1 MHWRTPRLHLNE
13 GDGYFSSN
21 ASKPLRTWSPWPLAA
36 LLLILMLWGALLL
49 FAMFS

>member
-13 GDGYFSSN
+13 GDGYFLSD
-21 ASKPLRTWSPWPLAA
+21 ASKPLRTWSRWPLAA
-36 LLLILMLWGALLL
+36 LLLIVMLWGALLL

>member
-13 GDGYFSSN
+13 GDGYFSSDV
-21 ASKPLRTWSPWPLAA
+21 SKPLRTWSRWPLAA
-36 LLLILMLWGALLL
+36 LLLIVMLWGALLL